1 MNDHHRIGNV
11 GQLSSQRLYQ
21 GKVIDLALDHVL
33 LPNGNETDLEIIR
46 HRGAAVALPIVGDG
60 ELAEALLV
68 RQYRYAANGW
78 LLEVPGG
85 KLDDDESPEDC
96 ARRELT
102 EEIGYHAGN
111 LEPMGS
117 ILTTPGFTDE
127 RIWLFLAT
135 DLKQAPGGAA
145 LEDNEVLEMERIPL
159 IEAIA
164 MAEDGRIVDSKT
176 VVCLLRARSLL
187 LAPQGQIPST

>member
-1 MNDHHRIGNV
+1 MNDHHHIGDV

-68 RQYRYAANGW
+68 RQYRYAADGW

-85 KLDDDESPEDC
+85 KFDDDESPEDC
-96 ARRELT
+96 ARRELI